1 MRLLRYL
8 ILASNITLFFFNRK
22 EMNEL
27 DYSSKMAG
35 SNEQFF
41 ISITFIAGRY
51 AGMCC

>member
-8 ILASNITLFFFNRK
+8 ILASNITFFNRK

-41 ISITFIAGRY
+41 ISVTFIAGHY